1 MSRDKNIT
9 GPVPRPGIMDIA
21 AYVGGVH
28 SVPGV
33 DRVVV
38 LSANEN
44 PLGPSPKA
52 VEAVR
57 GLAPTMHRYP
67 DGGATE
73 LRSAIGR
80 RFGLDPERIVCG
92 AGSDELIS
100 LLIKAYAG
108 PGDEVLHSRHGF
120 LMYAI
125 AARAAG
131 ATPVAAPER
140 NITADVDALLSHVT
154 ERTKMLF
161 LANPNNPTGSCLPES
176 EVRRLR
182 EGLRGDILLV
192 LDAAYAEYVEDAAY
206 DAGTALAAECDN
218 VVMLRTFSKIF
229 GLAAQRLGWAYGPPA
244 VIDVLN
250 RVRGPFNTSAP
261 AQAAGVAALEDVA
274 HTEASRAHN
283 TRWLRWLT
291 QQIGGLGL
299 EVPPSAGNFIL
310 VRFPD
315 KARADAAYDF
325 LMSRGIITR
334 LMGGYGLPE
343 SIRITVGLEDENRA
357 LVDALAEHLGAT

>member
-1 MSRDKNIT
+1 MS
-9 GPVPRPGIMDIA
+9 GPTPRPGIMDIA
-21 AYVGGVH
+21 AYIGGVH

-33 DRVVV
+33 DRVIV

-44 PLGPSPKA
+44 PLGPSARA

-57 GLAPTMHRYP
+57 GLAETMHRYP

-73 LRSAIGR
+73 LRAAIGR

-108 PGDEVLHSRHGF
+108 PGDEVLYSQHGF

-125 AARAAG
+125 SAKAAG
-131 ATPVAAPER
+131 ATPVTAPER
-140 NITADVDALLSHVT
+140 NITADVDALLARVT
-154 ERTKMLF
+154 ERTRMLF
-161 LANPNNPTGSCLPES
+161 LANPNNPTGSYLAAS

-182 EGLRGDILLV
+182 EGLRGDVLLV
-192 LDAAYAEYVEDAAY
+192 LDAAYAEYVDEADYESGAALVADY
-206 DAGTALAAECDN
+206 DN

-250 RVRGPFNTSAP
+250 RVRGPFNTSAS

-283 TRWLRWLT
+283 ARWLRWLT

-315 KARADAAYDF
+315 KARADAAYEF
-325 LMSRGIITR
+325 LMSRGVVTR
-334 LMGGYGLPE
+334 LMGGYGLAE
-343 SIRITVGLEDENRA
+343 SIRVTVGLEDENRA
-357 LVDALAEHLGAT
+357 LVDALAEHMGAS